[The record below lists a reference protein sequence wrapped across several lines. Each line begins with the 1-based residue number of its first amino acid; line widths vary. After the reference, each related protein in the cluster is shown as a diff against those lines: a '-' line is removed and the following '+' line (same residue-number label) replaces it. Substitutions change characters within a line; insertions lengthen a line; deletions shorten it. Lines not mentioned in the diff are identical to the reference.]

1 MVVSTSVIERSWYDR
16 PTGAGGSVV
25 VVATNSKPSTIPVSS
40 FIETTGEADGLALGV
55 GLIVGVG
62 LGTTDGLGEGDAAGV
77 GDGIGDGE
85 TEAIGLGSTLGA
97 GDGDTCGAGSSEVDT
112 YTVKATPMA
121 TRAAEIA
128 SNKVFNLSVI
138 LVLSF
143 LFSNP

>member
-1 MVVSTSVIERSWYDR
+1 MPFMTNGKRDYKKELRWEHKKKPNRVKDRAKRNAARATVAKKNGVKPTSLSGD
-16 PTGAGGSVV
+16 
-25 VVATNSKPSTIPVSS
+25 
-40 FIETTGEADGLALGV
+40 V
-55 GLIVGVG
+55 GHKKAIGR
-62 LGTTDGLGEGDAAGV
+62 